1 MGPGWGRA
9 GSMLH
14 PGAWVVAGVVG
25 IADRSWE
32 ATWRP
37 SLEDGAGPVIRPRR

>member
-1 MGPGWGRA
+1 MGPGCGRA

-14 PGAWVVAGVVG
+14 PGEWVVEGVVG
-25 IADRSWE
+25 IPVRSWE
-32 ATWRP
+32 ATWQP